1 MPTIRN
7 AFSTSP
13 VSAIL
18 LARNLRRMSKMFSAK
33 GGPVYRQ
40 SFKAAPLDLAE
51 ASYTTL
57 KGPLKY
63 LLMPLLGKNQ
73 IAITLHM

>member
-1 MPTIRN
+1 
-7 AFSTSP
+7 
-13 VSAIL
+13 
-18 LARNLRRMSKMFSAK
+18 MFSAR

-57 KGPLKY
+57 NLVVALS
-63 LLMPLLGKNQ
+63 LL
-73 IAITLHM
+73 ITAWWGR

>member
-1 MPTIRN
+1 
-7 AFSTSP
+7 
-13 VSAIL
+13 
-18 LARNLRRMSKMFSAK
+18 MFSAT

-57 KGPLKY
+57 NLVVA
-63 LLMPLLGKNQ
+63 LSRL
-73 IAITLHM
+73 ITAWCGG